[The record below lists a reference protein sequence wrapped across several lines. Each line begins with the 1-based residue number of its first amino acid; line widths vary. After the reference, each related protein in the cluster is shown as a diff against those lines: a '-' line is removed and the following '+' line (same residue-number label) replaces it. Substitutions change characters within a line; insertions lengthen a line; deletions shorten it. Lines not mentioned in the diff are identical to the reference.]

1 MKFLKWAHQPH
12 TKRCYRMSD
21 KIYMTLVAA
30 ATYESGTIFVGLMFA
45 ACTKILEISL
55 AGA

>member
-1 MKFLKWAHQPH
+1 
-12 TKRCYRMSD
+12 MSD
-21 KIYMTLVAA
+21 KIYMTLIAA
-30 ATYESGTIFVGLMFA
+30 ATFVSGAIFIGLMFA